1 MSEDYFEPINW
12 GNKKN
17 KKKTANKKNF
27 RGIMSDFGYG
37 GDVFVSQPVFVD
49 DFFDNSYNLVRND
62 LVRNAE
68 IQRLQEEANY
78 AAQLEA
84 QRQADAEAERE
95 RQAAAQRSAARAAAA
110 QAAADAA
117 AAAAAR
123 ASAADKA
130 AADAKAAAAQAA
142 ADRAAAVAAAAEK
155 KAALEKDAAL
165 TQLKNSLLGIDLSGL
180 DFKIDFGNLG
190 NVGASDLLGIDRR
203 LNDAIATKVEAER
216 VAAEKE
222 AARVEAARV
231 AAEKEAARV
240 EAARVAAEKEA
251 ARVEAARVA
260 AEKEAARVEAARVE
274 AERVAAKKA
283 AAEKAAAQAAADKA
297 YAEKYAAELLEA
309 KRKYDEK
316 VAADKAAEEKALK
329 EAKEARDKFIAEKAA
344 ADKEAARLAAE
355 QEAERIANQIAAAK
369 AAAESKRIGEERKTA
384 LAKIDRK
391 ISQKTSVTTN
401 KKYNLAI
408 SLDNT
413 ANPIYGTT
421 IPSAIVCPQ
430 GYSSVPVLSLC
441 ALDANWVFTVTA
453 TTKDKAVVKSD
464 TEVMVKFV
472 YTDTDTKKKYQLDVP
487 ILVAKGKNSG
497 SNTYKLGI
505 VYPTILSIAVSKI
518 GPPKKTGFI
527 GFNDNNES
535 SIDTFMGK
543 ETVKKLSYDGEATL
557 TQLPD
562 EQQSEVVM
570 TKTTLTKNLAPLVIL
585 LGAVATFFIL
595 KKIIKDAK

>member
-203 LNDAIATKVEAER
+203 LNDAIATKVEAE
-216 VAAEKE
+216 
-222 AARVEAARV
+222 RV